1 MSDSQHIR
9 GFATDPIEIECKKC
23 GRYGRYQKATL
34 IEKYGS
40 DVVLSDLL
48 ALIAS
53 DCEFWDGLGNR
64 GRGAI
69 YPVLSCVQKRTPPLK
84 FG

>member
-9 GFATDPIEIECKKC
+9 DYPTDPIEIECKKC
-23 GRYGRYQKATL
+23 SRYGRYQKATL
-34 IEKYGS
+34 IAG
-40 DVVLSDLL
+40 
-48 ALIAS
+48 
-53 DCEFWDGLGNR
+53 DCEFRGGLGNR

-69 YPVLSCVQKRTPPLK
+69 YPALSCVQKRKPPLE